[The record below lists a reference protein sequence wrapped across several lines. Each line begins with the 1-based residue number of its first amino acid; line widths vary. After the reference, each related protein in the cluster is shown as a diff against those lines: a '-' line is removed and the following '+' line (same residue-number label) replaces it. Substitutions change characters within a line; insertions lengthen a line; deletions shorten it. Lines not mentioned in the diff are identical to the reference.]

1 MLMFTKFI
9 SIGSYS
15 PEVPA
20 FGTLKNLLS
29 HFTIVNTT
37 FCQNCVEY
45 TNISLF
51 VTVPGKRTN
60 WVIFS
65 KSSYCYSRKE

>member
-1 MLMFTKFI
+1 MFTKFI

-20 FGTLKNLLS
+20 YGTLKNLLS

-37 FCQNCVEY
+37 EVFHFAKILLNALLY
-45 TNISLF
+45 HYFNIS
-51 VTVPGKRTN
+51 N
-60 WVIFS
+60 
-65 KSSYCYSRKE
+65 